1 MLHTVFTLSSLFAS
15 HPITVFLKYWGDGCM
30 GRPPTSIFL
39 GGRPQSLLS
48 LRPCLSNRETL
59 FIRPVLNG
67 STWQDNIIFLH
78 LFIISF
84 LHVRV
89 LIILLTALHVSEF
102 HEGLVSSIYIYKL
115 LVGPTFHQHNFV

>member
-1 MLHTVFTLSSLFAS
+1 
-15 HPITVFLKYWGDGCM
+15 M